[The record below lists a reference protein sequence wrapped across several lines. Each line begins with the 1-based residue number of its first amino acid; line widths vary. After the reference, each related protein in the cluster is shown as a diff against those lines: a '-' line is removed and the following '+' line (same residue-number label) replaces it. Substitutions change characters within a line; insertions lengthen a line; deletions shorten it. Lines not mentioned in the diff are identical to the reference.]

1 MDSTSVYG
9 LELLV
14 LEGTGGK
21 IYCTCFNFTVAL
33 FPFLS
38 SPWGSVYCFFYTGG
52 KALATDHRGPFFDTD
67 LSAFCFSHS
76 TGQTFKIKS
85 HITYE
90 TSNVI
95 YMIQCTK
102 CNLQYIGETKRRLK
116 DRFNEH
122 RRPIINPFCS
132 YTHTAVSRHFLTS
145 GHAEDHLILIPLEQL
160 HTSRDSIRKAREAF
174 LIHRGKTP
182 EPAGL
187 NRRDE
192 T

>member
-1 MDSTSVYG
+1 MRTSGEIDFRFGLKLKITLVESTYPSQRPECPSLSPYFLLDLSIITVADPLSADLIIMSCLCLSCRNASRSVLGRLSHTRLG
-9 LELLV
+9 LEV
-14 LEGTGGK
+14 K
-21 IYCTCFNFTVAL
+21 
-33 FPFLS
+33 
-38 SPWGSVYCFFYTGG
+38 
-52 KALATDHRGPFFDTD
+52 
-67 LSAFCFSHS
+67 
-76 TGQTFKIKS
+76 
-85 HITYE
+85 

-174 LIHRGKTP
+174 LIHRGKTL

-192 T
+192 M